1 MTDRS
6 IQDYIIDHRELDWDL
21 LLESWQWMLPDS
33 YTIWLMN
40 RFGDL
45 FLILEDGVVVMLD
58 SGMGRV
64 EEVATSQGDFCD
76 LCEVPENL
84 SDYFAIPL
92 VDALAEAGTTLE
104 AGQCFTFRHPPVT
117 GGEYSVENT
126 AVTDIANHYTGYGAI
141 HEKVRDLPDGRVVE
155 IDWKP

>member
-1 MTDRS
+1 MADRS
-6 IQDYIIDHRELDWDL
+6 IQNYIIDHREMDWDVI
-21 LLESWQWMLPDS
+21 LEPWQWMLPDS

-58 SGMGRV
+58 SGMGKV
-64 EEVATSQGDFCD
+64 EEVAETQTKFCD
-76 LCEVPENL
+76 LCEDPENL

-92 VDALAEAGTTLE
+92 VDGLAEAGTTLA

-117 GGEYSVENT
+117 GGEYLIENC
-126 AVTDIANHYTGYGAI
+126 AVTDIANHFAGYGAI
-141 HEKVRDLPDGRVVE
+141 HEQVRDLPDGQEVE
-155 IDWKP
+155 IDWTP